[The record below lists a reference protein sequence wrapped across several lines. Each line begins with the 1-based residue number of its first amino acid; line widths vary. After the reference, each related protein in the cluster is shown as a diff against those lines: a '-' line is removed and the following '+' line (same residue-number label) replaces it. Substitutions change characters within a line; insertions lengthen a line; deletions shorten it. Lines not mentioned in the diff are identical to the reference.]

1 VTGAAPGSPRKPA
14 AAASALARS
23 GLLRPHRPARLVP
36 IGRAVLRYGFGP
48 GCGPVAGA
56 ALYSGAPASVDDT
69 GTMTFG
75 QLEERCQ
82 ALAARLAAEVSPGAA
97 LALLG
102 RNSAAFYQVMVAASR
117 CGLDILYLNTGF
129 SAAQIAELASQGVAA
144 IVHDA
149 EFADRIPPGVRAIPV
164 TAAEGV
170 SIERLA
176 AGAPSAPAEAPG
188 ARPLHPARPGLQWR
202 RSRHVILTS
211 GTTGKPKRA
220 ARTGGDASSVIA
232 LAVGLPYR
240 ARETHLI
247 AAPMFHSWGWLN
259 TLLTMLYSSTI
270 VVTRNFDP
278 AGVLALI
285 ERERCQVLVAVPVML
300 RRIMDLPPEARRR
313 PDTGSLRAVT
323 VSGSSLSPALAGAF
337 MDEFGEVLYN
347 LYGSTE
353 AGYATVASPA
363 DLRAAPGTAGRP
375 LPGVEVRVLTS
386 TGADC
391 PPQVPGDI
399 WVRSHDS
406 LAGPRAPR
414 PGRRGRALVR
424 TGDIGWFDADGRLF
438 VGGRDDDM
446 IIAGGENVYPVEVEN
461 ALEQH
466 PAVLEAA
473 VTGVTDEEYG
483 QLIAAHLV
491 LRHGQPLTP
500 DDLRAW
506 CRQRLAPFQVPRWF
520 LFHDG
525 LPHNVSGKVV
535 KSALREHE
543 G

>member
-1 VTGAAPGSPRKPA
+1 VTGAAPGRPRKPA
-14 AAASALARS
+14 AAASALVRS
-23 GLLRPHRPARLVP
+23 GLLRPHRPTRLIRV
-36 IGRAVLRYGFGP
+36 GRAALRYGLGP

-56 ALYSGAPASVDDT
+56 AFFPRAPACIDDT

-82 ALAARLAAEVSPGAA
+82 ALAAGLAAELSPGEAV
-97 LALLG
+97 ALLG

-117 CGLDILYLNTGF
+117 CELDILYLNTGF
-129 SAAQIAELASQGVAA
+129 SAAQIAALASRGVAA

-149 EFADRIPPGVRAIPV
+149 EFADRIPPAVRAIPV
-164 TAAEGV
+164 TGGDSL

-176 AGAPSAPAEAPG
+176 AGA
-188 ARPLHPARPGLQWR
+188 ARPSGRRGGPGQAWR

-211 GTTGKPKRA
+211 GTTGAPKHT

-232 LAVGLPYR
+232 LTAGLPYR
-240 ARETHLI
+240 TRETHLI

-270 VVTRNFDP
+270 VVTRSFDP

-300 RRIMDLPPEARRR
+300 RRIMDLPPEVRRGY
-313 PDTGSLRAVT
+313 DTSSLRAVT

-375 LPGVEVRVLTS
+375 LPGVEVRVLADS
-386 TGADC
+386 DPAGPRSPGA
-391 PPQVPGDI
+391 I

-406 LAGPRAPR
+406 LAGAR
-414 PGRRGRALVR
+414 PGRPDAPVFRAPVC

-438 VGGRDDDM
+438 VGGRADDM
-446 IIAGGENVYPVEVEN
+446 IITGGENVYPVEVEN

-473 VTGVTDEEYG
+473 VTGVQDEEYG
-483 QLIAAHLV
+483 QVLAAHLV
-491 LRHGQPLTP
+491 LRHGQALAP
-500 DDLRAW
+500 DDLRSW
-506 CRQRLAPFQVPRWF
+506 CRERLAPFQVPRRF
-520 LFHDG
+520 LVHDQ
-525 LPHNVSGKVV
+525 LPHNASGKVV
-535 KSALREHE
+535 KSALREHH
-543 G
+543 